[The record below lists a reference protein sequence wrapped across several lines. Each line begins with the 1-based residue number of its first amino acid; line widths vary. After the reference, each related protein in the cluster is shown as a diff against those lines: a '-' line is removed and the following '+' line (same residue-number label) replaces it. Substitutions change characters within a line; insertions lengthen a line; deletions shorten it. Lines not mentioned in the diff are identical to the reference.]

1 MYQAQRNMSTAYLAN
16 VPLNVLTGQRK
27 WRYMY
32 QAQWDNCILAVIA
45 LHVRKIKV
53 YQLESRELW

>member
-1 MYQAQRNMSTAYLAN
+1 MSTAYLAN

-45 LHVRKIKV
+45 LHVRKMKV
-53 YQLESRELW
+53 YQLESREL